1 MAGSAPPRGI
11 FSQPDMLGLDVI
23 IRAALPGEIAE
34 IGDLRVAAYR
44 ADGFLSASSEYEST
58 LRDLGSTGDG
68 EILVAVQDGR
78 LLGTIML
85 RRWPDGGELLHG
97 PDEAEIRALA
107 VVPGGRRSG
116 TGRALL
122 HAVIDQAVGSGVR
135 RLVLCTRT
143 DMRAAQRLY
152 EQAGFRRIPDR
163 DFLPSPELPLLAY
176 GLTLDDK
183 R

>member
-1 MAGSAPPRGI
+1 
-11 FSQPDMLGLDVI
+11 MLGFSVI
-23 IRAALPGEIAE
+23 IRAARPGELAE

-44 ADGFLSASSEYEST
+44 ADGFLSANSEYEST

-68 EILVAVQDGR
+68 EILVAVQDGQ

-85 RRWPDGGELLHG
+85 QRWPDGGELLHG

-116 TGRALL
+116 TGRALVQ
-122 HAVIDQAVGSGVR
+122 AVIDQAAGSGVR
-135 RLVLCTRT
+135 HLILCTRT
-143 DMRAAQRLY
+143 DMRAAHRLY
-152 EQAGFRRIPDR
+152 EQAGFSRLRDR
-163 DFLPSPELPLLAY
+163 DFWPSPELPLVAY

-183 R
+183 RKPARQESAPEP

>member
-1 MAGSAPPRGI
+1 
-11 FSQPDMLGLDVI
+11 LGFNVI
-23 IRAALPGEIAE
+23 IRAALPGELAE

-58 LRDLGSTGDG
+58 LRDLGSARDD
-68 EILVAVQDGR
+68 EILVAVRDGQ

-85 RRWPDGGELLHG
+85 QRWPAGGELLHG

-107 VVPGGRRSG
+107 VVPGARRSG

-122 HAVIDQAVGSGVR
+122 HAAIDRAVGSGVR
-135 RLVLCTRT
+135 QLILCTRT
-143 DMRAAQRLY
+143 DMHAAQQLY
-152 EQAGFRRIPDR
+152 TQAGFSRLPDR
-163 DFLPSPELPLLAY
+163 DWRPEPELPLLAY
-176 GLTLDDK
+176 GLILHQS